1 MDLGI
6 EGKAALVVAGSRGL
20 GRATALALAA
30 GGLAACDTGEL
41 AEAERLGT
49 EALKHAADS
58 AERFLAMLCLGIA
71 TLYRGDHDRS
81 LSWCGQIAAD
91 TSFPTAHRA
100 EGHATLAL
108 LACYGGDLDAA
119 REHAAQAR
127 IAAEAAGASGYQ
139 AFATYAAGE
148 VALLQNPQT
157 GVALLRPKPAASAP
171 PSPDDSCRWVA
182 GGSGGCAA

>member
-1 MDLGI
+1 MRS
-6 EGKAALVVAGSRGL
+6 GSRK
-20 GRATALALAA
+20 
-30 GGLAACDTGEL
+30 
-41 AEAERLGT
+41 AEGLGT
-49 EALKHAADS
+49 EALKHADDP

-81 LSWCGQIAAD
+81 VSWWGQIAAD
-91 TSFPTAHRA
+91 TSFPPAYRA

-139 AFATYAAGE
+139 AFATS
-148 VALLQNPQT
+148 
-157 GVALLRPKPAASAP
+157 RP
-171 PSPDDSCRWVA
+171 
-182 GGSGGCAA
+182 G